1 MYRIS
6 LLPNS
11 NSLAENLAVIAA
23 RVNGGLNAYSL
34 EQIKTV
40 ADGNILEY
48 PSLYPDTTCEIIGD
62 HILHLDRK
70 VGDNYETVLILE
82 QVDIL
87 EVPTISS
94 YENTSLLD
102 DNNHEL
108 LN

>member
-23 RVNGGLNAYSL
+23 RVNGGQNAYSL
-34 EQIKTV
+34 EQMKTI
-40 ADGNILEY
+40 ADGNVLQY
-48 PSLYPDTTCEIIGD
+48 PALYENHTCEIIGD

-94 YENTSLLD
+94 YENISLLD